1 MSGQPGRRLGN
12 TLRGRSRRPIVIEI
26 HDVLRR
32 EPGSDTLFS
41 ARLFLAIYVLVVL
54 AGTIVLMTPWVTTS
68 GNATP
73 VQDALF
79 TAVSATSVTGL
90 VTLDT
95 RDHWNLAG
103 QITILVMIQAGGL
116 GFMVGASLVLR
127 MIGRGEGRRLRD
139 AIMIRDNIPTLSLSE
154 AVSLSRRIVKFTVVV
169 EFIGAVILAGYFAR
183 EMPVGSAVW
192 HGLFHSISAFCNA
205 GFDLQGGFQSMVP
218 YRESPLINLV
228 FIVLITLG
236 SVSFI
241 VLADVENK
249 RRWRMLHV
257 NSKIILVS
265 SLVLTIIGFVTFLSA
280 EWGRSM
286 AGTAD
291 WTKPMQALFQSVSG
305 RTAGFSTVDFAE
317 THHFTLFIYMAL
329 MFIGG
334 ASGSTSGGVK
344 LATVAVVL
352 VAVLSTLRG
361 REEPALYGRRLPTAL
376 VYRAMAIIVIYFGWH
391 FLVTFAVAVT
401 ETYFGDGPAFVR
413 LLFES
418 MSAVATNGLGN
429 RVTPDLS
436 TPGKLVISVAMFVG
450 RVGPLL
456 AAYALQRKRSRQPYR
471 YPETLVH
478 IG

>member
-1 MSGQPGRRLGN
+1 
-12 TLRGRSRRPIVIEI
+12 
-26 HDVLRR
+26 
-32 EPGSDTLFS
+32 
-41 ARLFLAIYVLVVL
+41 YVLVVL

-228 FIVLITLG
+228 FIV
-236 SVSFI
+236 
-241 VLADVENK
+241 
-249 RRWRMLHV
+249 
-257 NSKIILVS
+257 
-265 SLVLTIIGFVTFLSA
+265 
-280 EWGRSM
+280 
-286 AGTAD
+286 
-291 WTKPMQALFQSVSG
+291 
-305 RTAGFSTVDFAE
+305 
-317 THHFTLFIYMAL
+317 
-329 MFIGG
+329 
-334 ASGSTSGGVK
+334 
-344 LATVAVVL
+344 
-352 VAVLSTLRG
+352 
-361 REEPALYGRRLPTAL
+361 
-376 VYRAMAIIVIYFGWH
+376 
-391 FLVTFAVAVT
+391 
-401 ETYFGDGPAFVR
+401 
-413 LLFES
+413 
-418 MSAVATNGLGN
+418 
-429 RVTPDLS
+429 
-436 TPGKLVISVAMFVG
+436 
-450 RVGPLL
+450 
-456 AAYALQRKRSRQPYR
+456 
-471 YPETLVH
+471 
-478 IG
+478 